1 MIVTVKTYSC
11 MRTKYH
17 LSGHNTWQKRVFYC
31 SMNCRRK
38 SHTTAD
44 QLGLGHLD
52 VRLRRE
58 VPREIHHPAINPGPR
73 RCWGKGGPD
82 CLPREPDERLGLP
95 SSNGGQAYRSLGR
108 AVSHRHRIPGH
119 ELDRWGQEILS
130 KQWTGKCPLVKDTLH
145 WICWR
150 HRLGVQRESHRQ
162 SPTNAQ
168 LCFSAH
174 QEEGLGS
181 IADPEDILPT
191 RLLMKLAEF
200 LRGCGVDDPTRR
212 PAVSGPTHGAVHEM
226 CGSWRPRG
234 PVFEVGRVEVGADSK
249 RECRSSSPQWWA
261 CQQMA
266 KHLHKPG
273 ESLTLCYFVGV
284 KMLDCI

>member
-31 SMNCRRK
+31 SMNCRSK

-108 AVSHRHRIPGH
+108 AVPPPTSHPWTWVGSLRSRNTIKTVNGKVPTSEGH
-119 ELDRWGQEILS
+119 AAPNLLTPPAGSAE
-130 KQWTGKCPLVKDTLH
+130 GK
-145 WICWR
+145 
-150 HRLGVQRESHRQ
+150 
-162 SPTNAQ
+162 
-168 LCFSAH
+168 
-174 QEEGLGS
+174 
-181 IADPEDILPT
+181 
-191 RLLMKLAEF
+191 
-200 LRGCGVDDPTRR
+200 
-212 PAVSGPTHGAVHEM
+212 
-226 CGSWRPRG
+226 
-234 PVFEVGRVEVGADSK
+234 
-249 RECRSSSPQWWA
+249 SSPVTHQRA
-261 CQQMA
+261 ALLFC
-266 KHLHKPG
+266 PSG
-273 ESLTLCYFVGV
+273 GRSGV
-284 KMLDCI
+284 HCRPEGHPTDTTAHEVSWIPSRVRGGRPHPSTSCLWTHPWRGSRDVW